1 METIITPFGSEEN
14 FKKHRIA
21 YLTDRAFNVAP
32 QSKYTILLIQNA
44 VNNEAGEFLKTGAQN
59 EALKYQKRD
68 LADTEKWELDK
79 LDILQGRGD
88 FDSVVSGEQ
97 SLFFQCMQS
106 GIDPDWIMVSAIN
119 PTWAAEVIMGSVASP
134 EYKHDLEVEISEWL
148 LQRNGHSRTHAVD
161 FSNLRAAAQ
170 TIKQHVLF
178 QDLALLAWHL
188 GRVPNTYSDNFRD
201 TEKFLDQIEESLV
214 KARVDLKERLKKE
227 TQEKEES
234 EKRSKVDR
242 RAEIEAGRTCVANI
256 ETDRDLIDWAKS
268 KGLMVYIERKRKKY
282 PEALNKSKWSY
293 LVKGQWD
300 DDLLGRYRKHL
311 HDPGYRNQEP
321 LINQIH
327 ELKGKLL
334 VGEHY
339 PKPSHGDILAEL
351 ANAV

>member
-1 METIITPFGSEEN
+1 
-14 FKKHRIA
+14 
-21 YLTDRAFNVAP
+21 
-32 QSKYTILLIQNA
+32 
-44 VNNEAGEFLKTGAQN
+44 
-59 EALKYQKRD
+59 
-68 LADTEKWELDK
+68 
-79 LDILQGRGD
+79 
-88 FDSVVSGEQ
+88 
-97 SLFFQCMQS
+97 
-106 GIDPDWIMVSAIN
+106 
-119 PTWAAEVIMGSVASP
+119 
-134 EYKHDLEVEISEWL
+134 
-148 LQRNGHSRTHAVD
+148 
-161 FSNLRAAAQ
+161 
-170 TIKQHVLF
+170 VLF
-178 QDLALLAWHL
+178 QDLPLLAWHL

-201 TEKFLDQIEESLV
+201 TEKFLDQIEESVV
-214 KARVDLKERLKKE
+214 KARVDLQERLEKE
-227 TQEKEES
+227 AQEKEES